1 MCLTEFIFWA
11 TIPET
16 LEYSTYYLLRKM
28 FCETALEGPFTIF
41 LKALTHPEE
50 KQLWDTYKKK
60 KYPSLHCST
69 KVWSR
74 YLPAFQR
81 EVKVFY
87 QQTRLT
93 PIFGVNYM

>member
-1 MCLTEFIFWA
+1 
-11 TIPET
+11 
-16 LEYSTYYLLRKM
+16 M
-28 FCETALEGPFTIF
+28 FRETALEGPFTIF

-87 QQTRLT
+87 QQTRLFDKLT
-93 PIFGVNYM
+93 ELCHLMPFAHMNLNSQDQVFSSIY